1 MLNNLIGAPSAAVVS
16 FNDQLLDLALKSP
29 IDYRKCGLLLDIS
42 TTIFL
47 N

>member
-1 MLNNLIGAPSAAVVS
+1 MLNNLIGAPSAVVS
-16 FNDQLLDLALKSP
+16 FDDQFLDLALKSP
-29 IDYRKCGLLLDIS
+29 INYRKCRLLLDIS